1 MLPGPFKQWE
11 GPVCPHGAEVWPHG
25 AEGLP
30 PSTLIPCPPVT
41 MKMGR
46 QRGVG
51 RPQRPYRKPSA
62 ARILRDMPD
71 ADWGQK
77 SRIWTG
83 GRGGGRVGVCILRDM
98 PDADWGQ
105 KSRICVVRGA
115 ARKKIG
121 RMGGRFGTSLQCES
135 PPKSKCTG
143 GRIKPTP

>member
-1 MLPGPFKQWE
+1 
-11 GPVCPHGAEVWPHG
+11 
-25 AEGLP
+25 
-30 PSTLIPCPPVT
+30 

-62 ARILRDMPD
+62 AR
-71 ADWGQK
+71 
-77 SRIWTG
+77 
-83 GRGGGRVGVCILRDM
+83 ILRDM

-121 RMGGRFGTSLQCES
+121 RMGGRFGTSLQCETPLNQS
-135 PPKSKCTG
+135 ALD
-143 GRIKPTP
+143 RVKPIP